1 MLYSSYAQRAKG
13 GLSYD
18 TAPGHLSHNIHD
30 TFNYREKNKEN
41 KEMLR
46 VNLTEVEEQKPQAL
60 VHFIRISNDKSISKK
75 FSGDI
80 REGRNFYR
88 LESSDKARRV
98 QSSVI
103 MHVVVKEVYG
113 SYHY

>member
-1 MLYSSYAQRAKG
+1 MSSEQKVVLVMTRH
-13 GLSYD
+13 LSY
-18 TAPGHLSHNIHD
+18 NIHG

-41 KEMLR
+41 KGMLR
-46 VNLTEVEEQKPQAL
+46 VNLTEVDEQKPQAL

-80 REGRNFYR
+80 REGHNFYR

-98 QSSVI
+98 QSSVT

>member
-1 MLYSSYAQRAKG
+1 MPSEQKVVSVMTRH
-13 GLSYD
+13 LSY
-18 TAPGHLSHNIHD
+18 NIHG
-30 TFNYREKNKEN
+30 TLYREKNKEN
-41 KEMLR
+41 KGMLR
-46 VNLTEVEEQKPQAL
+46 VNLTEVDEQKPQAL

-80 REGRNFYR
+80 REGRNFHR

-98 QSSVI
+98 QSSVT
-103 MHVVVKEVYG
+103 MHVVVKDVYG